1 VRTKKYT
8 ITQALQKLTSS
19 GAVDGAAVITRD
31 GLPIASDLKE
41 DIDGDVLAA
50 MAATM
55 IGAAE
60 TAVQELKRK
69 SPERIIVESQDAK
82 LIVVGVDEQTI
93 LASILSQDAKLGM
106 ILLEMKKA
114 VASIRKEVAR

>member
-1 VRTKKYT
+1 MRTKKYT